1 MVNYIYRLLII
12 SVHMRIMKVSDYK
25 LALLPCANILFELTL
40 AGQHEFKGSYV
51 VIAGYIYCL
60 AYFSG
65 FYSLLAYICISL
77 LSREEWGG

>member
-25 LALLPCANILFELTL
+25 LALLCANILFELTL